1 MFDAQ
6 LFLLF
11 IDTLDDNTL
20 TGLIPSEVGL
30 MTSLTWLD
38 LCESMVE
45 HGILQTWQCC
55 ELYCYV

>member
-11 IDTLDDNTL
+11 IDALDRNTL

-30 MTSLTWLD
+30 MTSLTLLD
-38 LCESMVE
+38 LSESFVE
-45 HGILQTWQCC
+45 HGILQPWNIASLTM
-55 ELYCYV
+55 L